1 MNEPPKR
8 PLIACEDF
16 FKEVMASE
24 TGAGLAEFFSL
35 WQSSEGLRLQIKR
48 VVESGTLFADESN
61 LGEPHIG
68 REQSADMNASIRG
81 IMDFAAVAPKVE
93 KRLAQSYGGLS
104 RKELFLL
111 LEKHRAGSRSLGT
124 YLLIRAWKKR
134 GAGSE
139 VRTDVRLKR
148 LTLAYLERAIAE
160 NRADFFREIADIIE
174 FFQSEEFNE
183 NGQWNHDP
191 GHWWQ
196 FHLLLYILENP
207 QDKYSMREFVRYF
220 EQEVGANEMPSTK
233 TLRAFCRTN
242 GIALDST
249 PGAPRKVKT
258 GDKT

>member
-1 MNEPPKR
+1 MNEPSQR

-16 FKEVMASE
+16 LKEVMASE
-24 TGAGLAEFFSL
+24 TGTGIAEFFSL
-35 WQSSEGLRLQIKR
+35 WQSSENLRLQIKR
-48 VVESGTLFADESN
+48 VVENSSLLAGDSN
-61 LGEPHIG
+61 LEEQHSD
-68 REQSADMNASIRG
+68 RQQSAKASGPISG
-81 IMDFAAVAPKVE
+81 MMDFTAVAPKVE
-93 KRLAQSYGGLS
+93 KRLTQSYGGLS

-111 LEKHRAGSRSLGT
+111 LEKHRAGSRNLGS
-124 YLLIRAWKKR
+124 YLLVRAWKR
-134 GAGSE
+134 SRAGSKE
-139 VRTDVRLKR
+139 RPDVRLKR

-160 NRADFFREIADIIE
+160 NRADFFREIADILE
-174 FFQSEEFNE
+174 FFQSEEFSD

-207 QDKYSMREFVRYF
+207 KDKYSMREFVRYF
-220 EQEVGANEMPSTK
+220 EQEVGANEMPTTK